1 VKPILK
7 SFLILLVGLSPTSFA
22 ADEWLKDEVLKQLS
36 ELRRDNAALRKDVD
50 TLKQRIGGLE
60 SGKGKEPPKKLE
72 DILGG
77 KTPLGKESAKIV
89 VAEFTDY
96 QCPFCK
102 KFGLTTFPKLKQEY
116 VDTGKVRYVVRDFP
130 LAFHAEAKSAA
141 VAALCAG
148 QQQRYWEMKTR
159 LFEHQAEYGRALY
172 LRLAGELKL
181 DAGRLGQCLDDP
193 RMAEA
198 VARDVA
204 YGNSLGVQATPTFV
218 IGRIEGGEVKDV
230 KAVSGAMAF
239 EAFAGLLNPM
249 MPPR

>member
-1 VKPILK
+1 MRTSLK
-7 SFLILLVGLSPTSFA
+7 VFLILLIGLSPTSFA
-22 ADEWLKDEVLKQLS
+22 ADEWLKDEVLKELS
-36 ELRRDNAALRKDVD
+36 ELRQNNKALRGELDG
-50 TLKQRIGGLE
+50 LKQRLTELE
-60 SGKGKEPPKKLE
+60 SNRGKEPPKKLE
-72 DILGG
+72 DLLGG
-77 KTPLGKESAKIV
+77 KTPLGKDTAKII

-102 KFGLTTFPKLKQEY
+102 KFGLTTFPKLKRDY
-116 VDTGKVRYVVRDFP
+116 VDSGKVQYVVRDFP

-159 LFEHQAEYGRALY
+159 LFEHQAEYGRPLY

-181 DAGRLGQCLDDP
+181 DAGRYGRCLNDP

-204 YGNSLGVQATPTFV
+204 YGNRLGVQATPTFI
-218 IGRIEGGEVKDV
+218 IGRVEGGEVRDV